1 MFTIKKNLNNN
12 VALVSD
18 REGKDFIIF
27 GNGIAYGKKTTDK
40 IPENEVKEC
49 YFLGRKDYAFF
60 SELLETMS
68 PDIIYVA
75 ELIVAHA
82 QKEINGTYT
91 TNLLLIIADH
101 LNFAIERVK
110 ENIVIKSPL
119 EYEIRR
125 LYHKEMEIGRKAL
138 VIIKR
143 ELGVTLPPE
152 EAPMFALHIVN
163 SQVGGEAIQDAM
175 LITEISN
182 NILNIVNVH
191 FQIVLDE
198 RSIDVGRFLIHL
210 RYFIM
215 KYLKNENMEQSPD
228 DDLYQYFSSRDRDKS
243 KVQCVAKIM
252 NYLEKKYMWNIS
264 ENDQIYL
271 MLHLHRLVNK
281 E

>member
-12 VALVSD
+12 VALVKD

-27 GNGIAYGKKTTDK
+27 GNGIAYGKKAADK

-49 YFLGRKDYAFF
+49 YFLGRKDYSYF
-60 SELLETMS
+60 SEMLETMS

-91 TNLLLIIADH
+91 TNLLLILADH

-125 LYHKEMEIGRKAL
+125 LYHKEMEIGKEAL
-138 VIIKR
+138 EIIKR

-163 SQVGGEAIQDAM
+163 SQIGGEAIQNAM
-175 LITEISN
+175 LITEITNS
-182 NILNIVNVH
+182 ILNIVNIH
-191 FQIVLDE
+191 FQIILDE
-198 RSIDVGRFLIHL
+198 KSIEVGRFLIHL

-215 KYLKNENMEQSPD
+215 KYLKNENTIQDPY
-228 DDLYQYFSSRDRDKS
+228 DDLYQYISSKDKS
-243 KVQCVAKIM
+243 KVQCVNKIM
-252 NYLEKKYMWNIS
+252 NYLEKKYGWNIS
-264 ENDQIYL
+264 ENDQLYL

-281 E
+281 G